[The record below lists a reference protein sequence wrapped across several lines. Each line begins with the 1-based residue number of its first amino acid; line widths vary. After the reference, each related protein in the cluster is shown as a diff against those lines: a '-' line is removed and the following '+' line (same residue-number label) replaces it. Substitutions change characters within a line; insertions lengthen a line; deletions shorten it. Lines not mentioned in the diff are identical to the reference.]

1 MMKGGKAVYLT
12 VPTVRTKQ
20 RRQLSNLLA
29 RHLWKKTTTMIMMT
43 VTMIPNMTQKI

>member
-12 VPTVRTKQ
+12 VRTVRTKQ

-29 RHLWKKTTTMIMMT
+29 RHLWKKTMIMMT

>member
-12 VPTVRTKQ
+12 VRRVGKKQ